1 MPRFVLLLSLLATVA
16 ACGGSGSSSPTQ
28 PTVNVP
34 FSVTD
39 LVAGTG
45 TQAVSGNRLTVH
57 YTGWLYQSGATD
69 NKGRQF
75 DSSRTSG
82 TPYSF
87 TLGAGQVIR
96 GWDQGIVGM
105 RVGGQRRLVI
115 PPDLA
120 YGSTGAGNGVIPANA
135 TLIFDVELLSI
146 N

>member
-16 ACGGSGSSSPTQ
+16 ACGGSSSTPTQ

-39 LVAGTG
+39 LVAGSG
-45 TQAVSGNRLTVH
+45 NQAVSGNRLTVH
-57 YTGWLYQSGATD
+57 YTGWLYQTGATD

-75 DSSRTSG
+75 DSSRTAG
-82 TPYSF
+82 TPYTF

-105 RVGGQRRLVI
+105 RAGGQRRLVI

-120 YGSTGAGNGVIPANA
+120 YGSTGAGNGAIPPNS
-135 TLIFDVELLSI
+135 TLVFDVELLSI
-146 N
+146 Q